1 MLKHTSILLFC
12 LLLFNTA
19 FGQSETDALNTRLS
33 KATKAAEKVE
43 ILTELSK
50 IELKNGRIAEAE
62 KKAEQALVLSENNPP
77 TSLLT
82 QLASLYQKKEQ
93 FATALNYYLQVIKV
107 YEDEKNQVKLAET
120 NEQIGLLYKTW
131 GVNEKAVEYLTPA
144 YETYKEMDNQTSE
157 IRVLAELIVTYQ
169 TLGKTEEAL
178 AYNQSLLAIHQSN
191 KKTKQIINAL
201 SNISNLHLQLNK
213 PEESLKNQLEIL
225 ELDKSLK
232 DSAGISSAL
241 NNLGFLYKKLK
252 QYDKALAHFQE
263 SMAYAQDRN
272 PVTLVNIGVM
282 QQVKGNVDA
291 SLLVF
296 FEAAKIREQQKNDKE
311 VAKVCNYISA
321 LYQGQED
328 TESALRYAE
337 RAIQFGTKAESKET
351 LATSYKAF
359 SEIYQSM
366 WRNKKALE
374 YYKLYAETT
383 DAIQAGD
390 QEKLQNELQKRA
402 NAEKKE
408 NDLKLLL
415 VDKEVN
421 QLSLTKLQLETE
433 KKEKELQ
440 LQLQEQELA
449 NASLKQQE
457 LEKEGYLQQIILE
470 KNKIEADKKSR
481 EVVMLQATD
490 RLQRLALKQKELEE
504 KERTKDIAL
513 LTKENQIKD
522 LLNKEQLAKQETER
536 KYFFYG
542 LGFVLLII
550 LLLLIG
556 FILKQRANRKLEA
569 QKKEI
574 AVKNEELNGKNTLL
588 NTQNNTLQLQKDE
601 IMVQTEE
608 LSQQRDEILAQRD
621 YIEDKNSE
629 LEKQH
634 NTIEKAFH
642 DISVLSEIGQEITA
656 TLNLSA
662 IINTVYK
669 NVNELMDATCFGIG
683 IFNHEKEVLEFTDF
697 IEKGEILPYSVDAIN
712 NEKLPSVKCFLNSE
726 DIFINS
732 LEEVHNAFSIPVEES
747 RGELPSSLIYLPLMV
762 ESRRIGVLTV
772 QSFKE
777 NAYTESDL
785 TLLHTLGSY
794 ASIALDNSR
803 AYEQVQYANE
813 VIGEKNKQ
821 ITDSLRY
828 ALTIEEAIL
837 PSEKWFQES
846 FQDYFIFFKP
856 KDIVSGDFYWAHEQ
870 DGYKIVI
877 AVDCTGHGVPGAF
890 MSMIGNSLLNQAIK
904 ENKMDSPADILTFL
918 NEKIKEHFKQDS
930 TETSEGMDVCVCK
943 MEEHDNKHV
952 KVTFSGAKRP
962 LYYLQPENTEM
973 ETLKADRISIGWPYK
988 TTRKNL
994 FHDQEILL
1002 PKGTSIYLTTDGYAD
1017 NHGLEKSKIGS
1028 PKLRNTLTKNSNK
1041 PMQDQKQVLA
1051 DLLLHEQ
1058 GTKEQRDD
1066 ITVIGL
1072 KL

>member
-1 MLKHTSILLFC
+1 MLKYISVFFPL
-12 LLLFNTA
+12 LLLFSTA
-19 FGQSETDALNTRLS
+19 FGQSETDVLYARLS
-33 KATKAAEKVE
+33 KASKAKEKVE

-50 IELKNGRIAEAE
+50 IELEDGKVAEAE
-62 KKAEQALVLSENNPP
+62 EKAKQALELSESNPP
-77 TSLLT
+77 TDLLT
-82 QLASLYQKKEQ
+82 QLANLYQQKKQ

-107 YEDEKNQVKLAET
+107 YEDEKNEVKLAHT
-120 NEQIGLLYKTW
+120 NEQIALLYKTW
-131 GVNEKAVEYLTPA
+131 GVNEKAVEYLEPA
-144 YETYKEMDNQTSE
+144 YRAYKKMNNQAAE
-157 IRVLAELIVTYQ
+157 IRVLAELIVTHQ
-169 TLGKTEEAL
+169 TLGKTEKAL
-178 AYNQSLLAIHQSN
+178 AYNQSLLAIHKSN
-191 KKTKQIINAL
+191 KKTNQVINAL
-201 SNISNLHLQLNK
+201 SNISNLNLQLNK

-241 NNLGFLYKKLK
+241 NNLGFLYKRLK
-252 QYDKALAHFQE
+252 EYDKALTHFQQ
-263 SMAYAQDRN
+263 SMDYAKDRN

-282 QQVKGNVDA
+282 QQVKGNIEA
-291 SLLVF
+291 SLLAF

-328 TESALRYAE
+328 TDNSLRYTE
-337 RAIQFGTKAESKET
+337 RAIQFGMKAKSNEA
-351 LATSYKAF
+351 LATSYKAL

-374 YYKLYAETT
+374 YYKLYAETK
-383 DAIQAGD
+383 DAIQIGE

-449 NASLKQQE
+449 NAVLKQQE
-457 LEKEGYLQQIILE
+457 LEKEGYLQQLILE
-470 KNKIEADKKSR
+470 KSKIEAEKKSR

-536 KYFFYG
+536 KYFSYG
-542 LGFVLLII
+542 LGFVFLII
-550 LLLLIG
+550 LLLLMG

-569 QKKEI
+569 QKKEV
-574 AVKNEELNGKNTLL
+574 ALKNKELNEKNDLL
-588 NTQNNTLQLQKDE
+588 NTQNNTLQSQKDE

-608 LSQQRDEILAQRD
+608 LSQQKDEILAQRD
-621 YIEDKNSE
+621 YIEDKNVV

-634 NTIEKAFH
+634 KTIEKAFH
-642 DISVLSEIGQEITA
+642 NISVLSEIGQEITA
-656 TLNLSA
+656 TLDLTA
-662 IINTVYK
+662 IVNTVYK
-669 NVNELMDATCFGIG
+669 NVNELMDASCFGIG
-683 IFNHEKEVLEFTDF
+683 VFNNEKEALEFTNF
-697 IEKGEILPYSVDAIN
+697 IEKGEVLPYSVDYLS

-726 DIFINS
+726 DIFINN
-732 LEEVHNAFSIPVEES
+732 LAEVYNAFSMPIEED

-813 VIGEKNKQ
+813 VIVEKNKQ

-837 PSEKWFQES
+837 PTEKWFKEF
-846 FQDYFIFFKP
+846 FQDHFILFKP
-856 KDIVSGDFYWAHEQ
+856 KDIVSGDFYWAHQQ

-890 MSMIGNSLLNQAIK
+890 MSMIGNSLLNQAVK
-904 ENKMDSPADILTFL
+904 ENKMDSPARYPHFL
-918 NEKIKEHFKQDS
+918 E
-930 TETSEGMDVCVCK
+930 
-943 MEEHDNKHV
+943 
-952 KVTFSGAKRP
+952 
-962 LYYLQPENTEM
+962 
-973 ETLKADRISIGWPYK
+973 
-988 TTRKNL
+988 
-994 FHDQEILL
+994 
-1002 PKGTSIYLTTDGYAD
+1002 
-1017 NHGLEKSKIGS
+1017 
-1028 PKLRNTLTKNSNK
+1028 
-1041 PMQDQKQVLA
+1041 
-1051 DLLLHEQ
+1051 
-1058 GTKEQRDD
+1058 
-1066 ITVIGL
+1066 
-1072 KL
+1072 